1 MEEDKM
7 VLEVGMY
14 CYNKINRKLGIGK
27 IVGFRENNNAIIKY
41 VSDIVILSIGN
52 IVASYN
58 IIDLIGVGD
67 FVNGMR
73 IVAKD
78 SDNRLYVA
86 EDLGESYDRVFNN
99 GYFEHTILE
108 ADKYK
113 ILNIV
118 TKEQFNSMKYVVGEQ
133 E

>member
-41 VSDIVILSIGN
+41 VSDIAILSIGN

-58 IIDLIGVGD
+58 IIDLIDKGD
-67 FVNGMR
+67 YVNG
-73 IVAKD
+73 
-78 SDNRLYVA
+78 
-86 EDLGESYDRVFNN
+86 
-99 GYFEHTILE
+99 
-108 ADKYK
+108 YK
-113 ILNIV
+113 VSFKGNDYKPFVQCDYPVQEGKTNHYRFYENEIYSIV
-118 TKEQFNSMKYVVGEQ
+118 TKEQFESMAYNVLK
-133 E
+133 